1 MTLYRLHIA
10 SFTYAHIL
18 KRHCTICTSFL
29 SPTILFSYWG
39 CGQRLSYS
47 YINPYHIILVH
58 IPQSHHTQ
66 ITRSYTYP
74 YHIIHIPQSHH
85 TQVHTLITSY
95 IPQSQHTQIIPTHT
109 PITSH
114 SSTYMY
120 PNHIIL
126 KYISL
131 SHHTQVHT
139 PITSNHITL
148 KYIPQSQHTQ
158 ITHTKSR

>member
-95 IPQSQHTQIIPTHT
+95 IP
-109 PITSH
+109 
-114 SSTYMY
+114 
-120 PNHIIL
+120 
-126 KYISL
+126 L

-139 PITSNHITL
+139 CTPITSYLSTYPYHITL
-148 KYIPQSQHTQ
+148 KYIPQSHP
-158 ITHTKSR
+158 ITLHSSTYPNPSTLK